1 MVIIFSMDDP
11 SSLSFNL
18 GDFDPN
24 YLSASYINNEYDA
37 SGSVP
42 TPSVLDEVPV
52 ASDGSGTMSRS
63 PSTNTSSKR
72 SRTSAVWQ
80 HFDEVAVT
88 CPGGRQVT
96 YAKYKIF
103 KRDK

>member
-1 MVIIFSMDDP
+1 MDDP
-11 SSLSFNL
+11 SGPSFTL

-24 YLSASYINNEYDA
+24 YLSGSYENDA
-37 SGSVP
+37 TGSAP
-42 TPSVLDEVPV
+42 TPPILDEVPV

-96 YAKYKIF
+96 YAKCKIF